1 MSMEA
6 FKAQILQKK
15 VAVAGIGVSNMPL
28 IEFLVQC
35 GAQVT
40 ACDKKEETQ
49 IAGIPLLQN
58 LGVALRCGSDYLEQL
73 DCDWFFRTP
82 GMYPELPEIR
92 RLRENG
98 VTISS
103 EMELFFALCPA
114 QIIAVTG
121 SDGKTTTATL
131 IAKMLQ
137 QAGYRCWL
145 GGNIGTPLI
154 GRIEQIQPED
164 KVVLELSSFQLF
176 TMQQSPGIA
185 VITNVAPNHLDWH
198 SSMEE
203 YVFAKKQIFLHQKSA
218 DCVILNDDNEQTRA
232 FAAEATGTVRFFS
245 RKRRPAQ
252 GVYLENDAIWQCGAG
267 QREKILDID
276 KIRIPGVHNIENYMA
291 AIAALRD
298 MVSAEDIAAVAENFA
313 GVAHRIEFIRE
324 KDGIRFYNDSI
335 ASSPTRTAAALRA
348 FGQKV
353 ILIAGGYDKKIP
365 FDELG
370 KLIQKHVK
378 CLVLVGDTSEKI
390 KDAVQAAGDTV
401 PILLCA
407 DLHCA
412 VRTAYDKARAGDVV
426 LLSPA
431 CASFDQFQNFER
443 RGNAFRDYVNKL

>member
-1 MSMEA
+1 MSIEA

-28 IEFLVQC
+28 IQFLVQC

-40 ACDKKEETQ
+40 ACDKKEEAQ
-49 IAGIPLLQN
+49 IAGIPLLKN
-58 LGVALRCGSDYLEQL
+58 LGVTVRCGSDYLEHL
-73 DCDWFFRTP
+73 DCDCFFRTP
-82 GMYPELPEIR
+82 GMYPEMPEIK
-92 RLRENG
+92 RLREAG
-98 VTISS
+98 VHISS

-154 GRIEQIQPED
+154 GRIEQIQPKD

-176 TMQQSPGIA
+176 TMQQSPDIA
-185 VITNVAPNHLDWH
+185 VITNVTPNHLDWH
-198 SSMEE
+198 SSMAE
-203 YVFAKKQIFLHQKSA
+203 YVFAKKQIFLHQKPV
-218 DCVILNDDNEQTRA
+218 DYIVLNYDNEQTRS
-232 FAAEATGTVRFFS
+232 FATEATGIVRFFS
-245 RKRRPAQ
+245 RKQ
-252 GVYLENDAIWQCGAG
+252 HQKEGVYLENDAIWQHSVGR
-267 QREKILDID
+267 REKILDTNN
-276 KIRIPGVHNIENYMA
+276 IRIPGVHNIENYMA
-291 AIAALRD
+291 AIAAVRD
-298 MVSAEDIAAVAENFA
+298 MVSVDDIAVVAESFA
-313 GVAHRIEFIRE
+313 GVTHRIEFIRE
-324 KDGIRFYNDSI
+324 KNGIRFYNDSI

-348 FGQKV
+348 FEQKV

-378 CLVLVGDTSEKI
+378 CLVLVGATSGKI
-390 KDAVQAAGDTV
+390 KAAVEAAGDEV
-401 PILLCA
+401 PIFLCT
-407 DLHCA
+407 DLRCA
-412 VRTAYDKARAGDVV
+412 VQTAYEKALAGDVV

-431 CASFDQFQNFER
+431 CASFDQFPNFEY
-443 RGNAFRDYVNKL
+443 RGNTFKDYVNKL

>member
-35 GAQVT
+35 GADVT

-58 LGVALRCGSDYLEQL
+58 LGVTLRCGSDYLEHL

-92 RLRENG
+92 QLRANG

-154 GRIEQIQPED
+154 GKIEQMQPTD

-176 TMQQSPGIA
+176 TMQQSPNIA
-185 VITNVAPNHLDWH
+185 VITNVTPNHLDWH
-198 SSMEE
+198 RSMEE
-203 YVFAKKQIFLHQKSA
+203 YVLAKKQIFLHQKPA
-218 DCVILNDDNEQTRA
+218 DCLVLNYDNEQTRA
-232 FAAEATGTVRFFS
+232 FATEAAGTVRLFS
-245 RKRRPAQ
+245 RKQRVQ
-252 GVYLENDAIWQCGAG
+252 GVYLENDAIWQCGTG
-267 QREKILDID
+267 KPEKILDIN

-291 AIAALRD
+291 AIAAVRD
-298 MVSAEDIAAVAENFA
+298 MVSTDEIAAVAENFA

-348 FGQKV
+348 FRQKV

-370 KLIQKHVK
+370 KLIQTHVK
-378 CLVLVGDTSEKI
+378 CLVLVGATSGKI
-390 KDAVQAAGDTV
+390 KDAVQAAGDAV

-412 VRTAYDKARAGDVV
+412 VRTAYDKAAAGDVV

-431 CASFDQFQNFER
+431 CASFDQFPNFEY
-443 RGNAFRDYVNKL
+443 RGNVFRDNVNKL